1 MERRNFSKNAKL
13 YKVCADDDFRPTMCN
28 VFFDSGKAVAS
39 NGHTMIVAPIN
50 QISNLNDDMIDKLN
64 GKLLNG
70 KSYKK
75 LLVYDFISDIDDE
88 GITCTK
94 GFETVKFLFDK
105 CSGKYPDYNSV
116 FPTKMGS
123 VPYIGLRG
131 NSLCKLCEAVGQE
144 YAKIEFSDITGAAKV
159 SFRDCDIKGLI
170 MPALV
175 DDY

>member
-1 MERRNFSKNAKL
+1 MKRYNFNEKAKL
-13 YKVCADDDFRPTMCN
+13 YKVCANDHYRPTLNN
-28 VFFDSGKAVAS
+28 VFFDSGKAIAS

-50 QISNLNDDMIDKLN
+50 QISNLEDDMIEKLN
-64 GKLLNG
+64 GKMING
-70 KSYKK
+70 RSYKK
-75 LLVYDFISDIDDE
+75 LLEYDFISDIDNE

-105 CSGKYPDYNSV
+105 LCGKYPDYNSV
-116 FPTKMGS
+116 FPANMGS

-131 NSLCKLCEAVGQE
+131 KSLCELCEAVGQE
-144 YAKIEFSDITGAAKV
+144 YAKIEFSDTEGAAKV
-159 SFRDCDIKGLI
+159 SFRDSDIKGII